1 MFSTKQVQNYEIVF
15 SEYVAKHIWRAPIT
29 KQKTNKIFFQCLTS

>member
-15 SEYVAKHIWRAPIT
+15 FKIFRETYLACPEH
-29 KQKTNKIFFQCLTS
+29 KTNKIFFQCLTS